1 MMDKLFFFAGK
12 GGVGKTTC
20 SSAYAL
26 RLATEGKKTLL
37 VSTDPAHSISDIF
50 EKSIG
55 KEIIN
60 LDENLDALEID
71 GDYESQ
77 KYINSIK
84 GNLKNIVSPVIL
96 KEINSQLD
104 AAYISPG
111 TQESAIFDKMIN
123 IINEKSKDYD
133 YIIFDTAPTGHT
145 IRLLSLPELLG
156 DWINLLIGKRKK
168 ILKLSSMAESNEKIN
183 KKSFSSDPIINVL
196 SKRKESID
204 RAKKILLDDNNLS
217 FIYVLNAERL
227 PIEETKKAVN
237 ILQKYGINVNTII
250 VNRLLPE
257 NIKDEFWVNKKN
269 MELRYLEEIEAS
281 FKNKKIIK
289 VSMLDKD
296 MKCDNINEMA
306 KKINI

>member
-1 MMDKLFFFAGK
+1 MDKLFFFAGK

-26 RLATEGKKTLL
+26 RLAMQGKKTLL

-50 EKSIG
+50 GRSIG
-55 KEIIN
+55 KEIVN
-60 LDENLDALEID
+60 LQDKLDALEID
-71 GDYESQ
+71 GDYESE

-84 GNLKNIVSPVIL
+84 ENLKNIVSPVIL
-96 KEINSQLD
+96 KEISRQLD

-123 IINEKSKDYD
+123 IINEKSKDYH
-133 YIIFDTAPTGHT
+133 YIVFDTAPTGHT

-156 DWINLLIGKRKK
+156 NWINLLIDKREK
-168 ILKLSSMAESNEKIN
+168 ILKLSSMAENNGKIN
-183 KKSFSSDPIINVL
+183 KKVFSSDPILNILN
-196 SKRKESID
+196 KRKESID
-204 RAKKILLDDNNLS
+204 SAKKILLNHNNLK

-237 ILQKYGINVNTII
+237 ILEQYGITVDTII

-257 NIKDEFWVNKKN
+257 NIKDQFWVNKKN
-269 MELRYLEEIEAS
+269 TELKYLEEIEEH
-281 FKNKKIIK
+281 FKSKNIVKI
-289 VSMLDKD
+289 SMLDKD
-296 MKCDNINEMA
+296 MKCDNINEIA
-306 KKINI
+306 NNIDI

>member
-1 MMDKLFFFAGK
+1 MDKLFFFAGK

-26 RLATEGKKTLL
+26 RLATQGKRTLL

-50 EKSIG
+50 GKSIG
-55 KEIIN
+55 KEIVN
-60 LDENLDALEID
+60 LQDNLDALEID
-71 GDYESQ
+71 GDYESE

-84 GNLKNIVSPVIL
+84 VNLKNIVSPVIL

-123 IINEKSKDYD
+123 IINEKSKEYD
-133 YIIFDTAPTGHT
+133 YIVFDTAPTGHT

-156 DWINLLIGKRKK
+156 DWIKLLIGKREK
-168 ILKLSSMAESNEKIN
+168 ILKLSSMAESNGKIN
-183 KKSFSSDPIINVL
+183 KKSFSSDPILNVL
-196 SKRKESID
+196 NRRKESID
-204 RAKKILLDDNNLS
+204 RAKDILLEGNKLN

-237 ILQKYGINVNTII
+237 ILKKYGITVDTLI
-250 VNRLLPE
+250 VNRLLPT
-257 NIKDEFWVNKKN
+257 NIKEEFWLNKKN
-269 MELRYLEEIEAS
+269 MELKYLEEIETIFS
-281 FKNKKIIK
+281 DKKIIK
-289 VSMLDKD
+289 LSMLSKD
-296 MKCDNINEMA
+296 MRCDNINEMA
-306 KKINI
+306 TRIDI